1 MVWFFRKEGKVKE
14 IKNFLHS
21 YIYINWRALTVIHKF
36 FYIWSIARCSSISWL
51 KQRIHATIFLIK
63 WNQGLARR
71 RLSVFSLFPLYVLF
85 YPEQELNK
93 IFAKKG
99 SIPETQLIIPHSS
112 SIHANQSES
121 IELLKS
127 DPNMEGAVILFWLKC
142 QQKRTTV
149 GFLILPAVVW
159 SL

>member
-1 MVWFFRKEGKVKE
+1 
-14 IKNFLHS
+14 
-21 YIYINWRALTVIHKF
+21 
-36 FYIWSIARCSSISWL
+36 
-51 KQRIHATIFLIK
+51 
-63 WNQGLARR
+63 
-71 RLSVFSLFPLYVLF
+71 VLF

-127 DPNMEGAVILFWLKC
+127 DPNMEGAVILF
-142 QQKRTTV
+142 
-149 GFLILPAVVW
+149 
-159 SL
+159 

>member
-1 MVWFFRKEGKVKE
+1 
-14 IKNFLHS
+14 
-21 YIYINWRALTVIHKF
+21 
-36 FYIWSIARCSSISWL
+36 
-51 KQRIHATIFLIK
+51 
-63 WNQGLARR
+63 
-71 RLSVFSLFPLYVLF
+71 VFSLFPLYVLF

-127 DPNMEGAVILFWLKC
+127 DPNMEGAVILF
-142 QQKRTTV
+142 
-149 GFLILPAVVW
+149 
-159 SL
+159 